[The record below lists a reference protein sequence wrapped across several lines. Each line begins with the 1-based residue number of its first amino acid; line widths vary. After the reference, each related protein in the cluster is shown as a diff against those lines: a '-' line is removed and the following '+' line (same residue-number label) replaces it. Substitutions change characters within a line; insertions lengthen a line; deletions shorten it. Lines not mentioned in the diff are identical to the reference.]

1 MMRILLIEDDEI
13 LARNLQAILS
23 QENYMVDWAAD
34 GEMGWKYA
42 RSSSYN
48 LIVLDVMLPKLD
60 GISLCKQLR
69 FSKLKT
75 PILLLTARDTSA
87 DIVTGLNAGADEYCI
102 KPIDSQEFIA
112 RIQAILRRETIISS
126 PVFEWG
132 NLRLDTATLEV
143 YYGNQQL
150 QLTPKEYSI
159 LELLMRNG
167 RRVFSRSLILDNLW
181 SFNES
186 PGEHTVRAHIKGLR
200 QKLKAAG
207 ADKDLIETV
216 YGLGYRMKPLENI
229 GNNITEVAIT
239 EKDLEIQPGSTTPL
253 PENLPIQKL
262 ENLQPQAIK
271 ETTAYR
277 PETSLLKQAVAQVWE
292 RFKGNINERVEVLEQ
307 VVRIWPKTDKLS
319 PELREKAIQESHKLA
334 GSLGTF
340 GIPKGSQLAREIE
353 QILQIDLVKDTD
365 TFNQLSSLVKALRW
379 ELEHNNFETETK
391 TNRFLII
398 SADTELADNL
408 INLASCAGI
417 QAISISS
424 LSAAKAVLQVH
435 VDRGSRDNLS
445 LPQAIL
451 LDLSSFT
458 DWEEALKLLGTIT
471 FVPPIPALVLADEDK
486 FNYRLVAA
494 RLGGHTFLHKPIAP
508 EILLQTITQILHC
521 PPHTT
526 ARVLVVDNDRQ
537 ILDDLCNEL
546 SRWGMQVN
554 TLDDPLYFWDTLATF
569 LPDLL
574 ILDLEMNSISGI
586 ELCRVVRNDPRWRC
600 LPVLFLTNDNNADTI
615 YQIFAAGADDYVSK
629 PIIAPELVS
638 RILNRL
644 ERLQL
649 ARYIDETDTLT
660 GVSNRR
666 KSISEINNLISLA
679 NRYSQPLCLVVFQ
692 LRDFKQVNDRYGHAV
707 GDRVLRRLGQLLRQA
722 FRNTDIVARWGG
734 AEFVVGIYGS
744 NKQNGKK
751 LITEVLATLHQ
762 ESFTAPQAQFHII
775 LNAGCAQYP
784 DDGAIVQSLYRTA
797 SAALTSKK
805 NKQKAKSK

>member
-1 MMRILLIEDDEI
+1 MMRILLVEDDEN
-13 LARNLQAILS
+13 LARNLQAILTH
-23 QENYMVDWAAD
+23 QNYMVDWAKD
-34 GEMGWKYA
+34 GENGWKYA
-42 RSSSYN
+42 RSSSYD
-48 LIVLDVMLPKLD
+48 LIVLDIMLPKLD

-75 PILLLTARDTSA
+75 PILLLTAKNTSA
-87 DIVTGLNAGADEYCI
+87 DIVMGLDAGADEYCI
-102 KPIDSQEFIA
+102 KPIDSEEFIA
-112 RIQAILRRETIISS
+112 RIKAILRREIIISS
-126 PVFEWG
+126 PIFEWG
-132 NLRLDTATLEV
+132 YLRLDTVTLEV
-143 YYGNQQL
+143 YYEDKLL

-167 RRVFSRSLILDNLW
+167 RRVFSRRLILDNLW
-181 SFNES
+181 SFDES
-186 PGEHTVRAHIKGLR
+186 PGEHTVRSHIKGLR

-207 ADKDLIETV
+207 ADKDIIETV

-229 GNNITEVAIT
+229 SNNITEVAVK
-239 EKDLEIQPGSTTPL
+239 EKELKIQQVSTR
-253 PENLPIQKL
+253 ENLINQQP
-262 ENLQPQAIK
+262 EHPPLQEINQSGISH
-271 ETTAYR
+271 

-292 RFKGNINERVEVLEQ
+292 RFKGNIHARLEVLEK
-307 VVRIWPKTDKLS
+307 VVSIWQKTDNLS
-319 PELREKAIQESHKLA
+319 PKWQDKAIQESHKLA

-353 QILQIDLVKDTD
+353 QLLQADMVKDID

-398 SADTELADNL
+398 SADTELANNL
-408 INLASCAGI
+408 INLAICAGI
-417 QAISISS
+417 EAIAISS
-424 LSAAKAVLQVH
+424 LSAAKSVLQVH
-435 VDRGSRDNLS
+435 ADRYNSKDNSS

-458 DWEEALKLLGTIT
+458 NWEEALKLLGIIT
-471 FVPPIPALVLADEDK
+471 LMRTIPALVLADRDN
-486 FNYRLVAA
+486 FNYRLLAA

-508 EILLQTITQILHC
+508 EILLQTVTQILQC
-521 PPHTT
+521 PPNTA
-526 ARVLVVDNDRQ
+526 ARVLVVDGDRQ
-537 ILDDLCNEL
+537 ILDHLRKEL
-546 SRWGMQVN
+546 NQWGMQVN
-554 TLDDPLYFWDTLATF
+554 TLDDPLYFWDTLAIF
-569 LPDLL
+569 LPDIL
-574 ILDLEMNSISGI
+574 ILALDIPSISGI

-600 LPVLFLTNDNNADTI
+600 LPVLFLTNYTDADTI

-660 GVSNRR
+660 GVCNRR
-666 KSISEINNLISLA
+666 KSITEINNLISLA
-679 NRYSQPLCLVVFQ
+679 HRYSQPLCFVVLQ
-692 LRDFKQVNDRYGHAV
+692 LLDFKQVNDRYGHAV

-744 NKQNGKK
+744 NKQDGEK
-751 LITEVLATLHQ
+751 LITEVLTTLHK
-762 ESFTAPQAQFHII
+762 ESFTAPTAQFHVI

-784 DDGAIVQSLYRTA
+784 EDGAIVQSLYRAA
-797 SAALTSKK
+797 STTLNSQK
-805 NKQKAKSK
+805 NKQKAKSKK